1 MLSLC
6 SPVLHKMMCGNFRES
21 AGRRLEIND
30 VDGRA
35 FGKVLDL
42 WSGRE
47 DLEEKDLREVHLL
60 ARIADQFQ
68 VTEVA
73 SALEETMMEYLH
85 IENCGKMLSLSSDI
99 GLSRLEAASQICEG
113 LIYPFVFSPESI
125 ITSSHPPHLFV
136 LQWRR
141 NDSMSW

>member
-1 MLSLC
+1 
-6 SPVLHKMMCGNFRES
+6 MMCGNFRES

-47 DLEEKDLREVHLL
+47 DREEKDLREVHLL
-60 ARIADQFQ
+60 ARIADRFQ
-68 VTEVA
+68 INEVA
-73 SALEETMMEYLH
+73 SALEENMMEFLH
-85 IENCGKMLSLSSDI
+85 IGNCGEMLSLSSEI

-113 LIYPFVFSPESI
+113 LIYPFIFSQKSI
-125 ITSSHPPHLFV
+125 IISSQPSHLFV
-136 LQWRR
+136 LQWRQ
-141 NDSMSW
+141 NYSTSW